1 MPSTVLHFRRSNLA
15 IARLPEMAAASGIA
29 AAGFTRSHHFG
40 VAGRHVERLAEAG
53 LVALAFGNTP
63 KAMAP
68 WGGKQP
74 LYGTNPIAF
83 AAPHRGQPPIVVDMA
98 LSQVARGKILTAAQ
112 KGEAIPEGWA
122 VDENG
127 QPTTD
132 AAAALKGALQPIG
145 GAKGAALALM
155 VEVLA
160 VALTGAR
167 FGFEA
172 SSFFDADGPPPGVG
186 QFLIAIDPGAFGG
199 ADVFA
204 DRMAAL
210 AGMIEG
216 DGDARLPGSRR
227 IALREKAAREG
238 VTVDSKLLAEV
249 RALAGVRWCQTEG
262 PDTIVALLPADLE
275 GGEPDFGILGRG
287 RLDIVRTGAVEDID
301 RHAGDRHIG
310 LGPIG
315 HVGALDRER
324 AVDPHA
330 QNPVALL
337 GCVEHN
343 FLLELHPLS
352 TRKLEAFAFGR
363 ERARSAIL
371 RNANGCPA
379 DGLGAPCEPR
389 EEFVTL
395 LACVRTADAR

>member
-1 MPSTVLHFRRSNLA
+1 MSGTLISPTDLEALIGAAMLACGTSAANAQSVARALAQAEIDGQKGHGLSRVPSYGAQARSGKVDGHAVPEVHQTRPGSLMVDAKHGFAFPAFDLA
-15 IARLPEMAAASGIA
+15 IARLPEMARLGGIA

-40 VAGRHVERLAEAG
+40 VAGRHVERLSEAG

-68 WGGKQP
+68 WGGRQP

-83 AAPHRGQPPIVVDMA
+83 AVPNRSKPPIVVDMA

-112 KGEAIPEGWA
+112 KGEAIPAGWA
-122 VDENG
+122 VDEHG
-127 QPTTD
+127 ASTTD

-186 QFLIAIDPGAFGG
+186 QFLIVIDPGAFGG

-210 AGMIEG
+210 AGMIDS

-227 IALREKAAREG
+227 IALREKAARGG
-238 VTVDSKLLAEV
+238 VTVDGKLLAEV
-249 RALAGVRWCQTEG
+249 RALAGV
-262 PDTIVALLPADLE
+262 
-275 GGEPDFGILGRG
+275 
-287 RLDIVRTGAVEDID
+287 
-301 RHAGDRHIG
+301 
-310 LGPIG
+310 
-315 HVGALDRER
+315 
-324 AVDPHA
+324 
-330 QNPVALL
+330 
-337 GCVEHN
+337 
-343 FLLELHPLS
+343 
-352 TRKLEAFAFGR
+352 
-363 ERARSAIL
+363 
-371 RNANGCPA
+371 
-379 DGLGAPCEPR
+379 
-389 EEFVTL
+389 
-395 LACVRTADAR
+395 